1 MKKTLKWVAIVFCL
15 LGFIGLMTGSR
26 DPLTQLFSYLAAA
39 FMFGAGLLLFG
50 GLVTAT
56 LNEAYSETD

>member
-15 LGFIGLMTGSR
+15 LGFFGVITGSR
-26 DPLTQLFSYLAAA
+26 DPVTPLFSYALAA

-50 GLVTAT
+50 GLVTAILDT
-56 LNEAYSETD
+56 LREAD

>member
-15 LGFIGLMTGSR
+15 LGFIGLITGNR
-26 DPLTQLFSYLAAA
+26 DPLPQLFSYTLAA

-50 GLVTAT
+50 GLVTAI
-56 LNEAYSETD
+56 LDSYHDL

>member
-15 LGFIGLMTGSR
+15 LGFIGLITGSR
-26 DPLTQLFSYLAAA
+26 DPLTQLFSYTLAA

-50 GLVTAT
+50 GLVTAILDT
-56 LNEAYSETD
+56 LREAD